1 MNLCEELHVHDWHWI
16 SVRTKPGGEIVEV
29 WRCQVCGKEE
39 ERPYTGTY
47 DTVEYRL

>member
-1 MNLCEELHVHDWHWI
+1 MNLCEELHVHNWHWI
-16 SVRTKPGGEIVEV
+16 SVRTKPNGEIAEV
-29 WRCQVCGKEE
+29 WKCRVCQQEE